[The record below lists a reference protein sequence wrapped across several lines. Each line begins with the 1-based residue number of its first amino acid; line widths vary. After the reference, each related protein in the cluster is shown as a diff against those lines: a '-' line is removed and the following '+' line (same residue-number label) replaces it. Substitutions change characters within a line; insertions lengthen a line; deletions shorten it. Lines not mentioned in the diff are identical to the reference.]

1 MKREEKIA
9 DSFLKERFGQ
19 EPAYEP
25 LGENTA
31 PDFSIGRTAFEVRR
45 LNQIHADNGTAESLE
60 RAAYPLETALRGEL
74 SKIPF
79 SSEIGSFFWGLRFE
93 RPLRSAVGKIAREIA
108 REARVHY
115 LNATRFKQ
123 TVTAHGVEVELI
135 PASNSY
141 GKAFLSGYT
150 VDGDSG
156 GWVNQ
161 VRLTNIEFAL
171 KEKIEKTERVARK
184 FDRWFLVLVDS
195 ITAGISWDDDLGLM
209 SLELGHF
216 HGVTV
221 LNSDGSPAM
230 EWPRNSI
237 S

>member
-9 DSFLKERFGQ
+9 ESFLKERFG
-19 EPAYEP
+19 EKPAYEP
-25 LGENTA
+25 LGKNTT
-31 PDFSIGRTAFEVRR
+31 PDFSIGRSAFEVRR
-45 LNQIHADNGTAESLE
+45 LNQIHTDNGTPEPLE
-60 RAAYPLETALRGEL
+60 RAAYSLETAIRGQL
-74 SKIPF
+74 SRIPF
-79 SSEIGSFFWGLRFE
+79 LSEMGSFFWGLRFE

-108 REARVHY
+108 REARGHY
-115 LNATRFKQ
+115 LSGTRFKQ

-135 PASNSY
+135 PASNSHS
-141 GKAFLSGYT
+141 KAFLSGYT

-161 VRLTNIEFAL
+161 LRLTNIEFAL

-195 ITAGISWDDDLGLM
+195 ITAGISWDDDLKLA

-216 HGVTV
+216 HGVAV
-221 LNSDGSPAM
+221 LNSDGSLAM
-230 EWPRNSI
+230 EWPCNSI
-237 S
+237 C